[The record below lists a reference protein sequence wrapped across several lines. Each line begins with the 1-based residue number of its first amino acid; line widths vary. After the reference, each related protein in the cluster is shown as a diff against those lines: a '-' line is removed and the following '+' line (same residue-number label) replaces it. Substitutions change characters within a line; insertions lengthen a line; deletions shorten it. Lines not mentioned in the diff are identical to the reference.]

1 MTVRAVIAPAAA
13 PSMPFGAAGG
23 AHAQP
28 PPAKPATRSAARAM
42 LIQTS
47 AYPALPAHA

>member
-1 MTVRAVIAPAAA
+1 VIAPAAA
-13 PSMPFGAAGG
+13 LSMTFGAAGG

-28 PPAKPATRSAARAM
+28 PRLEPATRSVGKSI

-47 AYPALPAHA
+47 ADLALPAHP

>member
-13 PSMPFGAAGG
+13 LSMPFGAAGG

-28 PPAKPATRSAARAM
+28 PPPEPATKSAGKSI

-47 AYPALPAHA
+47 AYLALPAHA